1 MAYSIHADSIHTD
14 SMHAESIHQDP
25 RPLTPD
31 PRRQAPGPRPES
43 LTENGHWQAKQVA
56 LIEQL
61 AHEDRKVMTLP
72 HMADVAQ
79 V

>member
-1 MAYSIHADSIHTD
+1 
-14 SMHAESIHQDP
+14 
-25 RPLTPD
+25 
-31 PRRQAPGPRPES
+31 
-43 LTENGHWQAKQVA
+43 VA
-56 LIEQL
+56 LIELL

>member
-1 MAYSIHADSIHTD
+1 M
-14 SMHAESIHQDP
+14 
-25 RPLTPD
+25 
-31 PRRQAPGPRPES
+31 PGPRPES

-56 LIEQL
+56 LIELL